1 MEHGDPERLWLSLF
15 FIIWR
20 HFNPHALVDTRQKSS
35 TNAKQGKSSVK
46 MPNQALFTNQFIWKV
61 WANVLTMNY
70 AQSQYP
76 SSGRRFAF
84 LCLPPGPFLLSKAP
98 EMTGFQ

>member
-1 MEHGDPERLWLSLF
+1 MTLYNKSPKIEYYVRRLNKKNGTWRPRASLIITF

-61 WANVLTMNY
+61 
-70 AQSQYP
+70 
-76 SSGRRFAF
+76 
-84 LCLPPGPFLLSKAP
+84 
-98 EMTGFQ
+98 

>member
-61 WANVLTMNY
+61 WANVLTMNS

-84 LCLPPGPFLLSKAP
+84 LCLPLGPFLLSKAP